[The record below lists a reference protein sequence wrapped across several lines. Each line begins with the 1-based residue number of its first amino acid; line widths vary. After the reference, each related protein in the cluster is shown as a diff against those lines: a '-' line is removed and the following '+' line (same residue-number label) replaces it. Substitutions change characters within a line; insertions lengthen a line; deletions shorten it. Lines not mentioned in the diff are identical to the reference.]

1 MGDDEAGFNGL
12 AEPDLVGEDAA
23 ALRDATQREHDGVDL
38 MRVGVDSP
46 AALRRHLPPAFAGAP
61 EADQFLRV
69 VTTMNG
75 VHRYGTDTSVR
86 NGAFSSYGQEASN
99 ASPAWRPPL

>member
-23 ALRDATQREHDGVDL
+23 SLRDATQREHDGVDL

-46 AALRRHLPPAFAGAP
+46 TALRRYLPPALAGAP
-61 EADQFLRV
+61 ESDQFFRV

-75 VHRYGTDTSVR
+75 VHR
-86 NGAFSSYGQEASN
+86 
-99 ASPAWRPPL
+99 